1 LTIQAGNAMPL
12 QSKSNPPPSAVQSAA
27 LESAAGANVEIGR
40 ASESGTANVP
50 VSPSAEYFVRKGK
63 APPAVLES
71 IIGEDERVRIL
82 DTHLKPWCM
91 ICNLRIE
98 GPRGAAVGTG
108 WLVGSRTVLTAG
120 HCVHHDMIGGWAQRI
135 VVTPGLNRD
144 RAMHGSV
151 VARRFSA
158 LEKWIANDPNMTVE
172 QKADVDIGVIHLDD
186 TAVALDPD
194 GRAVLKN
201 GQPDAS
207 SVALGDRL
215 GWFGIAVRSDEDL
228 CDRYVHVAGYPGE
241 PAKGFGRDM
250 WAHRS
255 KILATTALRVYYDV
269 DTTPGQSGAPAFMV
283 ESDLTAPLAIA
294 VHAYGIGGTPE
305 RLGMLANSAPRITR
319 DLFERIQHWI
329 DLGADGEGG

>member
-1 LTIQAGNAMPL
+1 M
-12 QSKSNPPPSAVQSAA
+12 
-27 LESAAGANVEIGR
+27 GR
-40 ASESGTANVP
+40 APKSGTEKVSL
-50 VSPSAEYFVRKGK
+50 SPSAEYFVRKGK

-71 IIGEDERVRIL
+71 IIGEDERARIL
-82 DTHLKPWCM
+82 DPHLMPWCM

-108 WLVGSRTVLTAG
+108 WLVGPRTVLTAG

-144 RAMHGSV
+144 RATHGSV

-158 LEKWIANDPNMTVE
+158 LDKWIVNDPNMTVE
-172 QKADVDIGVIHLDD
+172 QKADVDVGVIHLDD
-186 TAVALDPD
+186 TAVALDPN
-194 GRAVLKN
+194 GQPMLKD

-228 CDRYVHVAGYPGE
+228 SDCYVHVAGYPGE
-241 PAKGFGRDM
+241 PAKGFGREM

-255 KILATTALRVYYDV
+255 KVLATTALRVYYDV

-283 ESDLTAPLAIA
+283 ESDPAAPLAIA
-294 VHAYGIGGTPE
+294 VHAYGTGGTPE
-305 RLGMLANSAPRITR
+305 RLDVLANSAPRITR
-319 DLFERIQHWI
+319 DLFERIQRWI
-329 DLGADGEGG
+329 DLGPDGGDGS

>member
-1 LTIQAGNAMPL
+1 M
-12 QSKSNPPPSAVQSAA
+12 
-27 LESAAGANVEIGR
+27 GR
-40 ASESGTANVP
+40 APKSGTEKVP
-50 VSPSAEYFVRKGK
+50 LSPSAEYFVRQGK

-71 IIGEDERVRIL
+71 IIGEDERARIL
-82 DTHLKPWCM
+82 DPQLMPWGM

-108 WLVGSRTVLTAG
+108 WLVGPRTVLTAG

-144 RAMHGSV
+144 HAVHGSV

-158 LEKWIANDPNMTVE
+158 LDKWVANDPNMTDE
-172 QKADVDIGVIHLDD
+172 QKADVDVGVIHLDD
-186 TAVALDPD
+186 TAVALDPH
-194 GRAVLKN
+194 GQPILKN

-228 CDRYVHVAGYPGE
+228 RDRYVHVAGYPGE
-241 PAKGFGRDM
+241 PAKGFGREM

-255 KILATTALRVYYDV
+255 KVLATTALRVYYDV
-269 DTTPGQSGAPAFMV
+269 DTTAGQSGAPAFMV
-283 ESDLTAPLAIA
+283 EGDQAAPLAIA
-294 VHAYGIGGTPE
+294 VHAYGTGGTPE
-305 RLGMLANSAPRITR
+305 RLGVLANSAPRITR
-319 DLFERIQHWI
+319 DLFERIQRWI
-329 DLGADGEGG
+329 DLGPDDAGGG